1 MIEIT
6 DSPDITQWNEFV
18 YNHQH
23 GNIFQTIEMAEVY
36 ERTKNYKPITLAAI
50 DNSTDEMLAILS
62 AVVLKEMGGIM
73 GSFSTRSIIQGG
85 PLFGESEKGTKALD
99 VLMEYYDEMIRKKA
113 LYTQIRTMWDTSR
126 ILNFLNGNGYGYEEH
141 LNFLI
146 DLGRSEEEIWGDIH
160 KSRRKG
166 INRATKKGVIVEE
179 LQDKKF
185 IPLFYSIINETYKN
199 ARIPLAN
206 ISLIETAFDLLVPKN
221 MAKFYIAKYEDT
233 FVGARVVLNYK
244 GLIYDW
250 YAGALSD
257 YLPLYINEAMVWH
270 ILKEGANNEYHT
282 FNFGGAGKPDEE
294 YGVRE
299 FKRRFGGKMV
309 NFGRYRKVY
318 SPIKMKVAERGFKMY
333 KELHLNH

>member
-6 DSPDITQWNEFV
+6 DSPDMPQWNEFV
-18 YNHQH
+18 YNHPH

-199 ARIPLAN
+199 ARIPLAD
-206 ISLIETAFDLLVPKN
+206 ISLIETAFDLFDIV
-221 MAKFYIAKYEDT
+221 
-233 FVGARVVLNYK
+233 
-244 GLIYDW
+244 
-250 YAGALSD
+250 
-257 YLPLYINEAMVWH
+257 
-270 ILKEGANNEYHT
+270 KEI
-282 FNFGGAGKPDEE
+282 F
-294 YGVRE
+294 
-299 FKRRFGGKMV
+299 
-309 NFGRYRKVY
+309 
-318 SPIKMKVAERGFKMY
+318 
-333 KELHLNH
+333 